1 MFFLRK
7 LFKRKKKEDQILSE
21 NKKINQ
27 SVQLNEDNMAI
38 SSLLEK
44 YNKFENFIKND
55 KYISRKE
62 FNKFLLTLDLDINF
76 YNNLEKNNVLSAI
89 CNKEKYSF
97 AIAIIEK
104 LNNSLELVE
113 NHNTDFIKNKI
124 VMEKDYFDNILKEC
138 DPNIILDDD
147 QRTCVLVDEDYCLVI
162 AGAGAGKTT
171 TVAAKVKYLV
181 EKQNIKPEDILV
193 ISFTNKAVDELK
205 ERINKQL
212 GIECL
217 VTTFHSTGVDIIKKD
232 SPDKKINPTSNGFMY
247 NAVRDFLRCDIIKD
261 KVLLDKLML
270 FFGEYF
276 ESPFTEGDLKNYFTY
291 LMTSDFSTLKSN
303 LGEYNKILIDKNTNK
318 CVTIQSEIVKSHQ
331 EVQIANF
338 LYTNNLYYEYEP
350 VYPVYMPGSSKYYT
364 PDFLIIQ
371 NNKMVYLEHFAL
383 SEDYKNSRFNDS
395 EIIKYKKAI
404 SDKIALHQ
412 KYGTKLIVT
421 WSKYNDG
428 LSLLEHLKAE
438 LIKAGFE
445 LKPRSSQEIFAK
457 LNKTENENK
466 YYTKLTKLLCS
477 FIEKYKINGYNE
489 STFAVLREK
498 IKNVRTKLF
507 LDIVEGAYLYY
518 ENKLHL
524 ANLVDFSDMINESAR
539 LLNEKA
545 ELHQKLS
552 YKYVIV
558 DEYQDISRQRFD
570 LIKALSNVC
579 DAKIIAVGDDWQSI
593 YAFSGSDLSLFTH
606 FKEKMGYAKELKITR
621 TYRNAQEVIDIAGG
635 FIQENNAQIKK
646 RLVSLKHINKPVI
659 ISSYRDDIEYI
670 KQNNMRNETEARAS
684 MIEDAI
690 ARVIEYNEKE
700 GKSDKSSILL
710 IGRYN
715 FEADKLG
722 KTRFF
727 TYDEQSKII
736 KSNKYPNI
744 NLSFLTAHSSK
755 GLGYDNVIII
765 NAIDATYGFP
775 SQIEDDPV
783 ISIVQHNDRTIE
795 YAEERRLFYVALTR
809 TKNRVFIV
817 APETQPSK
825 FILELKENYKDVV
838 LEGKLKPKIHLND
851 KKLCPICGYPLK
863 LSFNDK
869 YGIRLYMCTN
879 DQELCGFM
887 TNNIH
892 GGKMSICKC
901 DNCKDGFLIV
911 RHSHKTGEYFLG
923 CTNYYTTVHCER
935 QMSKQ
940 EFCLKNGIDNSS
952 FNVEDL
958 LNKKVVNDFVDDSQT
973 GEVKLDDSYLKTSDV
988 KSQEEQS
995 NNVSDDSNCQKSDG
1009 NFKHNTVNNDIDVL
1023 KRKFQNFYDDLYDLR
1038 NKHNTIYKELFYVLP
1053 EAVIYD
1059 IYLKQPLDEDDL
1071 INIHGIG
1078 ETRFENMGDDVLYI
1092 CNKYIELKNLV
1103 RPPVVRKEDKYQQIG
1118 TKWTDEEDNKLIEE
1132 FKNGKSVTEL
1142 ASIHGRTRG
1151 AIRSRLRKLGVV
1163 D

>member
-421 WSKYNDG
+421 
-428 LSLLEHLKAE
+428 
-438 LIKAGFE
+438 
-445 LKPRSSQEIFAK
+445 
-457 LNKTENENK
+457 
-466 YYTKLTKLLCS
+466 
-477 FIEKYKINGYNE
+477 
-489 STFAVLREK
+489 
-498 IKNVRTKLF
+498 
-507 LDIVEGAYLYY
+507 
-518 ENKLHL
+518 
-524 ANLVDFSDMINESAR
+524 
-539 LLNEKA
+539 
-545 ELHQKLS
+545 
-552 YKYVIV
+552 
-558 DEYQDISRQRFD
+558 
-570 LIKALSNVC
+570 
-579 DAKIIAVGDDWQSI
+579 
-593 YAFSGSDLSLFTH
+593 
-606 FKEKMGYAKELKITR
+606 
-621 TYRNAQEVIDIAGG
+621 
-635 FIQENNAQIKK
+635 
-646 RLVSLKHINKPVI
+646 
-659 ISSYRDDIEYI
+659 
-670 KQNNMRNETEARAS
+670 
-684 MIEDAI
+684 
-690 ARVIEYNEKE
+690 
-700 GKSDKSSILL
+700 
-710 IGRYN
+710 
-715 FEADKLG
+715 
-722 KTRFF
+722 
-727 TYDEQSKII
+727 
-736 KSNKYPNI
+736 
-744 NLSFLTAHSSK
+744 
-755 GLGYDNVIII
+755 
-765 NAIDATYGFP
+765 
-775 SQIEDDPV
+775 
-783 ISIVQHNDRTIE
+783 
-795 YAEERRLFYVALTR
+795 
-809 TKNRVFIV
+809 
-817 APETQPSK
+817 
-825 FILELKENYKDVV
+825 
-838 LEGKLKPKIHLND
+838 
-851 KKLCPICGYPLK
+851 
-863 LSFNDK
+863 
-869 YGIRLYMCTN
+869 
-879 DQELCGFM
+879 
-887 TNNIH
+887 
-892 GGKMSICKC
+892 
-901 DNCKDGFLIV
+901 
-911 RHSHKTGEYFLG
+911 
-923 CTNYYTTVHCER
+923 
-935 QMSKQ
+935 
-940 EFCLKNGIDNSS
+940 
-952 FNVEDL
+952 
-958 LNKKVVNDFVDDSQT
+958 
-973 GEVKLDDSYLKTSDV
+973 
-988 KSQEEQS
+988 
-995 NNVSDDSNCQKSDG
+995 
-1009 NFKHNTVNNDIDVL
+1009 
-1023 KRKFQNFYDDLYDLR
+1023 
-1038 NKHNTIYKELFYVLP
+1038 
-1053 EAVIYD
+1053 
-1059 IYLKQPLDEDDL
+1059 
-1071 INIHGIG
+1071 
-1078 ETRFENMGDDVLYI
+1078 
-1092 CNKYIELKNLV
+1092 
-1103 RPPVVRKEDKYQQIG
+1103 
-1118 TKWTDEEDNKLIEE
+1118 
-1132 FKNGKSVTEL
+1132 
-1142 ASIHGRTRG
+1142 
-1151 AIRSRLRKLGVV
+1151 
-1163 D
+1163 